1 MSDGS
6 NKREF
11 TRVDVDI
18 AAEVQRPG
26 AQPVMGVV
34 EVISMNGLM
43 IAAEDTMPDGLHCQI
58 KIILRGGIEP
68 VVFEVFAEV
77 VRYDKPNKLAFAFT
91 QVPVESYSHLKNI
104 VLANA
109 TQSDVI
115 EDEFETHVGIR
126 PKKNG
131 NSDK

>member
-1 MSDGS
+1 MSEGS

-26 AQPVMGVV
+26 AKPVMGVV

-58 KIILRGGIEP
+58 KLILRGGIEP
-68 VVFEVFAEV
+68 VAFEVFAEV
-77 VRYDKPNKLAFAFT
+77 VRYDEPNKLAFAFT

-109 TQSDVI
+109 TLSDAV

-126 PKKNG
+126 PKRNG
-131 NSDK
+131 NGDK

>member
-6 NKREF
+6 NQREF
-11 TRVDVDI
+11 TRVAVDI

-58 KIILRGGIEP
+58 KLILRGGIEP

-77 VRYDKPNKLAFAFT
+77 VRYHEPNKLAFAFT

-109 TQSDVI
+109 PQSDVV

-131 NSDK
+131 NGNK

>member
-1 MSDGS
+1 MSEGS

-26 AQPVMGVV
+26 GQSVMGVV

-43 IAAEDTMPDGLHCQI
+43 ISAEDNLPDGLHCQI
-58 KIILRGGIEP
+58 KLILRGGITP
-68 VVFEVFAEV
+68 MAFDVLAEV
-77 VRYDKPNKLAFAFT
+77 VRCDELNKLAFAFT
-91 QVPVESYSHLKNI
+91 QIPVESYSHLKNI

-109 TQSDVI
+109 SESDVI
-115 EDEFETHVGIR
+115 EGEFESHIGIR
-126 PKKNG
+126 PKK
-131 NSDK
+131 K

>member
-1 MSDGS
+1 MSEGS

-26 AQPVMGVV
+26 GHPIMGVV

-43 IAAEDTMPDGLHCQI
+43 IAAEDSLPDGLHCQI
-58 KIILRGGIEP
+58 KLILRGGVEP
-68 VVFEVFAEV
+68 LAFEVFAEV
-77 VRYDKPNKLAFAFT
+77 VRYNKPNKLAFAFT
-91 QVPVESYSHLKNI
+91 QIPIESYSHLKNI

-109 TQSDVI
+109 SEADVV
-115 EDEFETHVGIR
+115 ENEFDTHLGIR
-126 PKKNG
+126 PKGKPG
-131 NSDK
+131 TD

>member
-1 MSDGS
+1 MSEGS

-26 AQPVMGVV
+26 GQPVMGVV

-43 IAAEDTMPDGLHCQI
+43 IATEDTLPDGLHCQI
-58 KIILRGGIEP
+58 KLILRGGIEP
-68 VVFEVFAEV
+68 LSFEVFAEV
-77 VRYDKPNKLAFAFT
+77 VRSNKSNQLAFAFT
-91 QVPVESYSHLKNI
+91 QVPVESYTHLKNI

-109 TQSDVI
+109 PEADVV
-115 EDEFETHVGIR
+115 ENEFETHVGIR
-126 PKKNG
+126 PKNQPG
-131 NSDK
+131 SD